1 MNIYRVLKMSLVILL
16 SVSVT
21 KSIADPAEHLSNNTA
36 KIETKTAI
44 FAGGCFWCTESDFE
58 QLPGVIE
65 VISGYANGHTPDP
78 TYQAVSAGG
87 TGFTEAV
94 KVVYNPKVV
103 DYAKLLDVYWRTI
116 DPTVENRQFCDVGS
130 QYRSGI
136 YYEDAS
142 QEQEALASLAALK
155 QSGRFEKIFTEV
167 KPLTSFYPAED
178 YHQDYY
184 KKNPV
189 RYQLYRYGC
198 GRDRRLEAV
207 WGS

>member
-16 SVSVT
+16 SVSVA
-21 KSIADPAEHLSNNTA
+21 KSIADSAEHLSNNTA

-78 TYQAVSAGG
+78 TYYTVSAGG

-136 YYEDAS
+136 YYGDAS
-142 QEQEALASLAALK
+142 QEQEALASLAALEH
-155 QSGRFEKIFTEV
+155 SGRFEKIFTEV